1 MASMIGKSIPRFDA
15 IAKAWDAALYPSDIP
30 VSDPY
35 ILKTVF
41 TPVPHARVI
50 VEEKSEEGPFGAK
63 GMGEIPFGPFAPA
76 WCPAVHDACGAWF
89 NSLPLNPEKVN
100 LKLAQD

>member
-1 MASMIGKSIPRFDA
+1 MIGKSIPCFDA

-41 TPVPHARVI
+41 TPVPHAIIKQVKI
-50 VEEKSEEGPFGAK
+50 DAALK
-63 GMGEIPFGPFAPA
+63 I
-76 WCPAVHDACGAWF
+76 PAVVTILTAKDVPYNEYELLVNDQPVLLWKK
-89 NSLPLNPEKVN
+89 KVRCVVQFITVEPG
-100 LKLAQD
+100 KSQF

>member
-50 VEEKSEEGPFGAK
+50 VEEKSEEGPF
-63 GMGEIPFGPFAPA
+63 APA

-89 NSLPLNPEKVN
+89 NSLPLNPEKVI